1 VWDSALE
8 RDTET
13 RSSFLGEACQGD
25 EELRHEVESLLAQE
39 GASLPQLTP
48 FPMLGP
54 GTLVGTYRIEAT
66 LGQGG
71 MGVVYRAFDTKLKRP
86 VALKFL
92 SGELADATVRR
103 RFQREA
109 QMASSLN
116 HPHIVTVHDVGE
128 YGGREYLVTE
138 FVDGGTLRT
147 WAKAEKRS
155 WKQIVDMLVGVADGL
170 SAAHAAGILHRD
182 IKPENILIAKNGY
195 GKLADFGVAKLTKTA
210 EADIASQLTEGQT
223 RPGVIIGTIAY
234 MSPEQASGHAVDGRS
249 DIFSFGVILYELLCG
264 RRPFTG
270 TTDLIVLQ
278 NIIHR
283 PAEPLGDQLPL
294 LLRIAVDKALAKDP
308 AERYQTMRDF
318 VVDLKRAS
326 RIHLTQAPLEPVVSR
341 HRYWFAGVVTIIT
354 LIAAVSWWFFRMS
367 ATLENP
373 LANARFTRLT
383 DFPGYE
389 EDAAI
394 SPDGKFVT
402 FLSDRDGRY
411 DIWPSPLATG
421 QFFNLTN
428 GKEKE
433 SIVMVRKIGFS
444 GDGSHIWLAGGGE
457 KLRLMPLIG
466 RTAAAF
472 RWRCCKCGLVG
483 GWHSLGISHGRPRR
497 SYVRGR

>member
-1 VWDSALE
+1 
-8 RDTET
+8 
-13 RSSFLGEACQGD
+13 
-25 EELRHEVESLLAQE
+25 
-39 GASLPQLTP
+39 
-48 FPMLGP
+48 
-54 GTLVGTYRIEAT
+54 
-66 LGQGG
+66 
-71 MGVVYRAFDTKLKRP
+71 
-86 VALKFL
+86 
-92 SGELADATVRR
+92 
-103 RFQREA
+103 
-109 QMASSLN
+109 
-116 HPHIVTVHDVGE
+116 
-128 YGGREYLVTE
+128 
-138 FVDGGTLRT
+138 
-147 WAKAEKRS
+147 
-155 WKQIVDMLVGVADGL
+155 MLVGVADGL

-210 EADIASQLTEGQT
+210 EADIASQLTEGQS

-270 TTDLIVLQ
+270 TTDLMVLQ

-326 RIHLTQAPLEPVVSR
+326 RINLTQAPLEPVVSR

-457 KLRLMPLIG
+457 KLRLMPLMG
-466 RTAAAF
+466 GQPRPFVGDVVNVAWSADGTRLVYHTADPGDPMFVADKTGSNRRQILVAQLGVHHHYPAWSPDDTWIYF
-472 RWRCCKCGLVG
+472 ARGYFNAREMDLWRVPSSG
-483 GWHSLGISHGRPRR
+483 GTAERLTEMNTDLRYPAPLSER
-497 SYVRGR
+497 